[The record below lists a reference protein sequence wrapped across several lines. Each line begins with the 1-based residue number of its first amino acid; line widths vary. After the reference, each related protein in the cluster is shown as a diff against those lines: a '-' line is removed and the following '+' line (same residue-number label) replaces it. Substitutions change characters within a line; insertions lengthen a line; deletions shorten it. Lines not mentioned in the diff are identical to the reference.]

1 MELQKKKLSN
11 LCFKGMKKYYL
22 LSLIFVFACTKEA
35 RNSLR
40 AIPNAFGTLNEI
52 VVIAD
57 QDVWNG
63 PIGDSLI
70 DYYTTA
76 FPVLPQPEPVFDIR
90 HFTGEQLL
98 ADPFRKELRTYLFLG
113 DLSNENSPITQMM
126 LKDLGEENIEKAKND
141 LSFHSSVGKDKW
153 AKGQLLIYE
162 FAPNQEKLLENII
175 KDYPLIKRRVYEADR
190 NKLDA
195 TVYLN
200 GTNENTNSK
209 ISANFEITLKL
220 PKDYVIAIMKE
231 NVAWLRKETE
241 NISSN
246 ILISKIAYTESK
258 QLTPEG
264 LKEIR
269 DQIGKEYVSSSIEN
283 SYMKINDLD
292 LPLITT
298 AITVDKKYTLEARG
312 IWEMENDYMGGPFI
326 TYLVHDP
333 NKNELIFLDG
343 FLYAPGQDKRDHIM
357 ALEHIFKSLRF

>member
-1 MELQKKKLSN
+1 MLS
-11 LCFKGMKKYYL
+11 
-22 LSLIFVFACTKEA
+22 CTKEA

-57 QDVWNG
+57 QDVWSG
-63 PIGDSLI
+63 PIGDTLMH
-70 DYYTTA
+70 YYTTA

-126 LKDLGEENIEKAKND
+126 IKDLGEENIEKAKSD
-141 LSFHSSVGKDKW
+141 PTFHSSVGKDKW

-162 FAPNQEKLLENII
+162 FASNKEELLQNII
-175 KDYPLIKRRVYEADR
+175 KDYPLIKRRVYEGDR

-200 GTNENTNSK
+200 GTNENTISK
-209 ISANFEITLKL
+209 IKTAFNINLKM
-220 PKDYVIAIMKE
+220 PKDYVIAIQDD

-246 ILISKIAYTESK
+246 ILITKIPYTESK
-258 QLTPEG
+258 QLTAEG
-264 LKEIR
+264 LKLIR
-269 DQIGKEYVSSSIEN
+269 DQIGKEYVSSAIEN

-298 AITVDKKYTLEARG
+298 PLNINNKYTLEARG

-333 NKNELIFLDG
+333 VNNELIFLDG

-357 ALEHIFKSLRF
+357 ALEHIFRSLRF

>member
-11 LCFKGMKKYYL
+11 LCFKGMKKHYL

-153 AKGQLLIYE
+153 
-162 FAPNQEKLLENII
+162 EKLLENII

>member
-1 MELQKKKLSN
+1 
-11 LCFKGMKKYYL
+11 MKRYHL
-22 LSLIFVFACTKEA
+22 LSLIFVISCTKEA

-57 QDVWNG
+57 KDVWNG
-63 PIGDSLI
+63 PVGDTLMH
-70 DYYTTA
+70 YYTQA

-126 LKDLGEENIEKAKND
+126 LKDLGEENIEKAKYD
-141 LSFHSSVGKDKW
+141 TSFHSSVGKDKW

-162 FAPNQEKLLENII
+162 FAPNREKLLENII

-209 ISANFEITLKL
+209 INANFDITLKL
-220 PKDYVIAIMKE
+220 PKDYAIAIMNE

-246 ILISKIAYTESK
+246 ILISKIPYTETK
-258 QLTPEG
+258 QLTPVG
-264 LKEIR
+264 LKDIR
-269 DQIGKEYVSSSIEN
+269 DQLGKEYVSSAIEN

-292 LPLITT
+292 LPLLTT
-298 AITVDKKYTLEARG
+298 ALTVDNKYALEARG

-333 NKNELIFLDG
+333 DNNELIFLDG